1 MDDFANSQLDL
12 EEAKNPFDLKVLVLY
27 AVARFRGLIISLGVL
42 GALLG
47 LFAGAAQHNVYSSM
61 TRLHFEPSV
70 RQAIRSEQ
78 AYGVDTGEVRV
89 SQKTALL
96 EELELLKDPA
106 IFEAVVEKIGARE
119 ILRVADP
126 RSGDNSGTSMP
137 TRVMHNLQAGLI
149 GIKGLDDPFP
159 NGPESDAKTAAYD
172 RLKANVTIGN
182 QRNTQI
188 IDVKY
193 SDSSPAK
200 AKLILD
206 ELIIQMKARHSDRF
220 SARGKL
226 EDLMDNKDLAFQEL
240 SAAKQDL
247 RKFKAQCG
255 FHDLKNDLAQCNEE
269 ILLRER
275 ELSDM
280 HADRGALL
288 GKVKSISRDLG
299 IGGGGADLDLP
310 DQEVDENGKTLRNGR
325 QINPAY
331 VQLVRQ
337 RDAEAAALRD
347 AQNLSPN
354 PESGSLPWRMQNK
367 LKNLI
372 VQLESDIEGT
382 DPYGTNGVNAVL
394 GADLDDS
401 LADTRSLLVDTRAEL
416 EGIIAKIESREA
428 RIGELEDR
436 RTAMEECET
445 EYNQRKSDTEMRQ
458 LKVDALN
465 NQERQLSG
473 LAFMDDDSRSELS
486 VFRNSRLAK
495 EKEGPQRGKPLMM
508 GLVGGMALGV
518 GLSVLR
524 QLLDRKVRYQETIEN
539 ALGLR
544 VLCVVP
550 DLSAKEGFRPAKG
563 KGAA

>member
-1 MDDFANSQLDL
+1 MDDFAHSQLDL

-27 AVARFRGLIISLGVL
+27 GVARFRGLIISLGIL

-70 RQAIRSEQ
+70 RQAVRAEQ
-78 AYGVDTGEVRV
+78 AYGVDTGEIRI
-89 SQKTALL
+89 STKTALL

-106 IFEAVVEKIGARE
+106 IYEAVVEKIGARE

-126 RSGDNSGTSMP
+126 RSGDDSGTSLP

-159 NGPESDAKTAAYD
+159 KGPESEAKAAAYD
-172 RLKANVTIGN
+172 RLKDNVKIGN

-220 SARGKL
+220 SAHGKL
-226 EDLMDNKDLAFQEL
+226 EDLRINKDLAFQEMSKAMNEL
-240 SAAKQDL
+240 K
-247 RKFKAQCG
+247 RFKEQCG
-255 FHDLKNDLAQCNEE
+255 FHDLDNDLAQCNEE
-269 ILLRER
+269 ILIRER
-275 ELSDM
+275 GLSDM
-280 HADRGALL
+280 HAERGALL
-288 GKVKSISRDLG
+288 GKVKSISKDLG
-299 IGGGGADLDLP
+299 IGGSIEEDIGEDVTDPDGTTRRGG
-310 DQEVDENGKTLRNGR
+310 K

-331 VQLVRQ
+331 TRLVRQ
-337 RDAEAAALRD
+337 IESERGALRD
-347 AQNLSPN
+347 SENKFPDATR
-354 PESGSLPWRMQNK
+354 GSLPWRTQNK
-367 LKNLI
+367 IRNLI
-372 VQLESDIEGT
+372 AQLESDLQAT
-382 DPYGTNGVNAVL
+382 DPYGTDGASGIL
-394 GADLDDS
+394 GGDLGDS
-401 LADTRSLLVDTRAEL
+401 FAETRSLLFDTRGEL
-416 EGIIAKIESREA
+416 EGLIKKIETNEA
-428 RIGELEDR
+428 RIGELEER
-436 RTAMEECET
+436 RVAMEECAV
-445 EYNQRKSDTEMRQ
+445 EYGQRKTDAEMRK
-458 LKVDALN
+458 LKLEALN

-473 LAFMDDDSRSELS
+473 LAYMDDDSRSELRI
-486 VFRNSRLAK
+486 FRSARLAK
-495 EKEGPQRGKPLMM
+495 EKEGPQRSKPLMM

-518 GLSVLR
+518 GLSILR

-539 ALGLR
+539 TLGLR

-550 DLSAKEGFRPAKG
+550 DLSSKNGFSPAKG